1 MKTEPLSKVTIRKAT
16 LDDVAA
22 LVGLLGE
29 LFQFEHEFKPD
40 PDAQRKGVEAI
51 LQDEK
56 VGIIHVAECDG
67 KVVGMANLLFTIST
81 ALGGPVAWLED
92 LVVTENWQ
100 GRGVGRFLVDEAI
113 QFCQGQGMLRIALQT
128 DADNERAQKLYEQ
141 VGFKRSTMLTM
152 RLHFD

>member
-40 PDAQRKGVEAI
+40 PEAQRKGVEAI

-67 KVVGMANLLFTIST
+67 KVVGMVNLLLTIST

-92 LVVTENWQ
+92 LIVTEKWQ
-100 GRGVGRFLVDEAI
+100 GRGVGRLLLKTAFQECTKRA
-113 QFCQGQGMLRIALQT
+113 CLRIMLTTDHDNLKAKALYKS
-128 DADNERAQKLYEQ
+128 EGFEQ
-141 VGFKRSTMLTM
+141 STMHLLRKM
-152 RLHFD
+152 L